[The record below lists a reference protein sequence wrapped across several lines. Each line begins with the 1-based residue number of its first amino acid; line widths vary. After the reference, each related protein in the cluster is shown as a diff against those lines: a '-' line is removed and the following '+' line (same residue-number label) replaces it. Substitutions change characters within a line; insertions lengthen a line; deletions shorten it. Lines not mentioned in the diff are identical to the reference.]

1 MISKTRSCG
10 LMLLLCFGLSTTGVA
25 SNGQNET
32 IVVSATRTEVALQD
46 APGAIT
52 VITADD
58 IADTAAR
65 DLVDIL
71 AATPGISL
79 AGRGVGG
86 RKTIS
91 IRGAENRH
99 TLILIDGRRIAAS
112 NAVMGHANYENSWIP
127 VEDIERIEV
136 VRGPLSALYGSEA
149 LGGVVNIITK
159 APTDRWRGSVKVGGG
174 VIEGSGGNNTNI
186 GATLSGPLLADRIG
200 ISMAIESVHDKA
212 IEDEDN
218 SPFTEIEGR
227 KILTFAP
234 RLFITPFADHRLEL
248 FASLS
253 EEDRDLVGST
263 SVSGVSR
270 IRDSLYELKKYTYGL
285 GWSGTAGPTYSKI
298 NLYRSKIDKETI
310 NTFRHDG
317 SQTFAPDIAINEVLD
332 AQTSFSILG
341 QLVTIGGEYRDET
354 IKAES
359 LAAIGGKET
368 ITHKAAFA
376 QVEIGLLGDRLLL
389 TPGVRYDRHEFFG
402 SEYSP
407 RIYALYKVTDQINL
421 KAGYG
426 HAFNAPTA
434 KQVSPGYFAFTGPH
448 QFFGNPDVK
457 PEISDTYEAGIE
469 YFGEGIT
476 AKAFYFY
483 SDIKDL
489 IAYHQ
494 IGMVGP
500 VVRQFEGRNINKA
513 RIQGVETEISV
524 TLPHNLDV
532 SGSYTWLDAED
543 RQTGKPLNGRPEHSI
558 GAKLKHRFSP
568 WGLSS
573 ALRYEYIGKQYFQS
587 GEDKAP
593 DYSLWHASVEK
604 HITDNI
610 SIQTGID
617 NIGDVRLRD
626 KTDVFP
632 YDERGRFFYAALRG
646 RF

>member
-1 MISKTRSCG
+1 MLKRKTCR
-10 LMLLLCFGLSTTGVA
+10 LTVLLCFALSGTGLANV
-25 SNGQNET
+25 NQDET
-32 IVVSATRTEVALQD
+32 IVVSATRTEVSLQD

-71 AATPGISL
+71 SSTPGISL

-99 TLILIDGRRIAAS
+99 TLILIDGRRITAS

-159 APTDRWRGSVKVGGG
+159 APTDRWRGSIKLGGG
-174 VIEGSGGNNTNI
+174 VTEGDGGNNTNI
-186 GATLSGPLLADRIG
+186 GATISGPLLADRLG
-200 ISMAIESVHDKA
+200 ISIAIESLRDKA
-212 IEDEDN
+212 IEDKDN
-218 SPFTEIEGR
+218 PPFTEIEGR

-234 RLFITPFADHRLEL
+234 RLFIHPFGDHRFEL

-253 EEDRDLVGST
+253 EEDRDLVGS
-263 SVSGVSR
+263 SRVGGVNR
-270 IRDSLYELKKYTYGL
+270 VHDSLYELKKSTYGL
-285 GWSGTAGPTYSKI
+285 GWSGTTGPNYSKI
-298 NLYRSKIDKETI
+298 NLYRSEIDKETI
-310 NTFRHDG
+310 NTFRHNG
-317 SQTFAPDIAINEVLD
+317 SQTFVPDIAINEVLD

-341 QLVTIGGEYRDET
+341 QLVTLGGEYRDET
-354 IKAES
+354 IKANS
-359 LAAIGGKET
+359 LSAIGGKET

-376 QVEIGLLGDRLLL
+376 QVEIGLFGDQLLL
-389 TPGVRYDRHEFFG
+389 TPGLRYDRHEFFG

-434 KQVSPGYFAFTGPH
+434 KQVSPGYFASTGPH

-457 PEISDTYEAGIE
+457 PETSDTYEAGIE
-469 YFGEGIT
+469 YFGEAVT
-476 AKAFYFY
+476 AKSFYFY

-489 IAYHQ
+489 IAYEQ

-500 VVRQFEGRNINKA
+500 IVRQFEARNINKA
-513 RIQGVETEISV
+513 RIHGVETELNV
-524 TLPHNLDV
+524 TLPHNLNI

-543 RQTGKPLNGRPEHSI
+543 RQTGEPLNGRPEHSV

-573 ALRYEYIGKQYFQS
+573 ALRYEYIGTQYFRS

-593 DYSLWHASVEK
+593 GYSLWHASAEK
-604 HITDNI
+604 FITDNI
-610 SIQTGID
+610 SIQAGVD

-626 KTDVFP
+626 KADVFP